1 MPAGRLG
8 RPETA
13 VYSAFGHLPVE
24 VSQITLDRV
33 CVLSHTRT
41 SDVRRQTSDVSL
53 QEGGAVALPEELADM
68 LLESIVDGQFP
79 VESVLPSEGE
89 LALKYG
95 MSRLTVREAVRIL
108 RSQNILTI
116 HRGRGTFINPP
127 QAWTSL
133 AAVVRIEEHR
143 SPSGGVSGRLIEAR
157 RMVEIGA
164 AQLAA
169 VNRSKEDLES
179 LAASIEEMRLANR
192 LNRVELFVEA
202 DIAFHDVIM
211 HATGNMFIPF
221 MFEPFGNLLV
231 EARTETSSIPE
242 IQVNA
247 IAMHEAILEALTSGD
262 PRRSRD
268 AMEAHMDQTEND
280 LRRYVIEAANDTSRR
295 T

>member
-1 MPAGRLG
+1 M
-8 RPETA
+8 
-13 VYSAFGHLPVE
+13 YSAFAHLTVE

-33 CVLSHTRT
+33 CVLGHTRT
-41 SDVRRQTSDVSL
+41 SDVRRQTSDVKL

-157 RMVEIGA
+157 RMVEIGGTA
-164 AQLAA
+164 RPPSTGRRRISNPWPPA
-169 VNRSKEDLES
+169 SKKCDS
-179 LAASIEEMRLANR
+179 P
-192 LNRVELFVEA
+192 
-202 DIAFHDVIM
+202 
-211 HATGNMFIPF
+211 TG
-221 MFEPFGNLLV
+221 
-231 EARTETSSIPE
+231 
-242 IQVNA
+242 
-247 IAMHEAILEALTSGD
+247 
-262 PRRSRD
+262 
-268 AMEAHMDQTEND
+268 
-280 LRRYVIEAANDTSRR
+280 
-295 T
+295 

>member
-1 MPAGRLG
+1 MCAR
-8 RPETA
+8 
-13 VYSAFGHLPVE
+13 
-24 VSQITLDRV
+24 
-33 CVLSHTRT
+33 SHSRHQT
-41 SDVRRQTSDVSL
+41 SDVRSTKGR
-53 QEGGAVALPEELADM
+53 AVALPEELADM
-68 LLESIVDGQFP
+68 LLGSIVEGQFP

-108 RSQNILTI
+108 RSQNIVTI
-116 HRGRGTFINPP
+116 RRGRGTFINPP

-133 AAVVRIEEHR
+133 AAVVRIEE
-143 SPSGGVSGRLIEAR
+143 
-157 RMVEIGA
+157 
-164 AQLAA
+164 
-169 VNRSKEDLES
+169 
-179 LAASIEEMRLANR
+179 MRLANR
-192 LNRVELFVEA
+192 SNQLELFVEA

-211 HATGNMFIPF
+211 HATANMFIPF

-280 LRRYVIEAANDTSRR
+280 LRRYVLDADQR
-295 T
+295 

>member
-1 MPAGRLG
+1 
-8 RPETA
+8 
-13 VYSAFGHLPVE
+13 
-24 VSQITLDRV
+24 
-33 CVLSHTRT
+33 
-41 SDVRRQTSDVSL
+41 
-53 QEGGAVALPEELADM
+53 M
-68 LLESIVDGQFP
+68 LLESIVDGQVP
-79 VESVLPSEGE
+79 IESVLPSEGE

-108 RSQNILTI
+108 RSQNIVTI
-116 HRGRGTFINPP
+116 RRGRGTFINPP

-133 AAVVRIEEHR
+133 AAVVRIEERR
-143 SPSGGVSGRLIEAR
+143 SPLGGVSGRLIEAR

-192 LNRVELFVEA
+192 LNQVELFVEA

-211 HATGNMFIPF
+211 HATANMFS
-221 MFEPFGNLLV
+221 NLLV

-247 IAMHEAILEALTSGD
+247 IAMHEAILEALIAGD
-262 PRRSRD
+262 PRRCRD
-268 AMEAHMDQTEND
+268 AMEAHMDQTEDD
-280 LRRYVIEAANDTSRR
+280 LRRYVLDADPR
-295 T
+295 

>member
-1 MPAGRLG
+1 M
-8 RPETA
+8 
-13 VYSAFGHLPVE
+13 
-24 VSQITLDRV
+24 
-33 CVLSHTRT
+33 
-41 SDVRRQTSDVSL
+41 
-53 QEGGAVALPEELADM
+53 ALPEELADM

-108 RSQNILTI
+108 RSQNIVTI
-116 HRGRGTFINPP
+116 RRGRGTFINPP

-133 AAVVRIEEHR
+133 TAVVRIEEHR

-179 LAASIEEMRLANR
+179 LAASIEEMRLATKA
-192 LNRVELFVEA
+192 NRVDLFVEA

-211 HATGNMFIPF
+211 HATANMFIPF

-242 IQVNA
+242 IQMNA

-280 LRRYVIEAANDTSRR
+280 LRRYVLDVADNTSRS